1 MAITGTFSG
10 TTSNSRIKPTITWSA
25 VQSVSGNYSDVTAT
39 LTYQRDNSKTTAG
52 TWEGALT
59 IGEQSVSGS
68 KKLTI
73 TDGSAATALS
83 ATVRV
88 YHDDEGQATITIGAT
103 GAISGSTLT
112 KTTISKEVMLDTIAR
127 ASGISC
133 ADAAIESSA
142 TIVVDRKSSHFA
154 HSVAYS
160 FGALQGYINSA
171 GQVVEEETRFI
182 ATTVNFQLPT
192 SFYGQIPNAPSGVC
206 RLTCRTYYGAGQVGE
221 ETTAAFTVT
230 ADPEKCSPELEGAV
244 YDCNEKTLA
253 LTGDP
258 NTLVRY
264 QSIARCEIRA
274 QGRNGATIED
284 LRIGGAQVSDGAL
297 DIAQPAFDAVTFSA
311 TDSRGYKTTLTV
323 PVTMIPYVPLTNN
336 AIAQRTDPTSGNGRL
351 TLQGSC
357 WNGNFGKTD
366 NSLSYEFA
374 VNDGAVRHDR
384 LEPGQDHSY
393 TGQEPLTDLDY
404 TRSHKLQVTVSDA
417 LMSVSRTLTV
427 QKGEPVFDWGE
438 ADFQFHV
445 PVAVPSLTVGG
456 VPLDTYIRQVLAQSN

>member
-1 MAITGTFSG
+1 MAIEGVFSG

-39 LTYQRDNSKTTAG
+39 LTYQRNNSYETAG
-52 TWEGALT
+52 LWEGTLT

-88 YHDDEGQATITIGAT
+88 YHDEEGQATITIGAT

-112 KTTISKEVMLDTIAR
+112 QTSISKEVALDTIAR

-154 HSVAYS
+154 HCVAYR

-171 GQVVEEETRFI
+171 GQVVAEETRFT

-192 SFYGQIPNAPSGVC
+192 SFYGQIPNAPSGIC
-206 RLTCRTYYGAGQVGE
+206 TLTCRTYNGAEQLGE
-221 ETTAAFTVT
+221 ETTATFTVT
-230 ADPEKCSPELEGAV
+230 AAPEKCSPELEGAV
-244 YDCNEKTLA
+244 YDCNEKTMA

-258 NTLVRY
+258 NMLVRY

-284 LRIGGAQVSDGAL
+284 LRIGGVRVSDGVL
-297 DIAQPAFDAVTFSA
+297 DIAQPAFDAVTFEA
-311 TDSRGYKTTLTV
+311 TDSRGYQTTLTL

-351 TLQGSC
+351 ILQGSC
-357 WNGNFGKTD
+357 WKGNFGKVD
-366 NSLSYEFA
+366 NELSYIFS
-374 VNDGAVRHDR
+374 VDDGAERHDR
-384 LEPGQDHSY
+384 LEPGQDHCY
-393 TGQEPLTDLDY
+393 TAQEVLTGLDY

-427 QKGEPVFDWGE
+427 QKGEPVFHWGE

-445 PVAVPSLTVGG
+445 PVEVPALTVGG
-456 VPLDTYIRQVLAQSN
+456 VALDAYIRQILSNG